1 MFGNF
6 ACFLCE
12 VVSSESDE
20 HAEAHARE
28 VEDSLCH
35 YKAHR
40 EEEVGGREV
49 GEDQEREGEG
59 YCSVCLSAASD
70 TPDSKPRQRA
80 QC

>member
-1 MFGNF
+1 M
-6 ACFLCE
+6 CCC
-12 VVSSESDE
+12 DE

-49 GEDQEREGEG
+49 GEDQEREGKQNR
-59 YCSVCLSAASD
+59 CFLSPD
-70 TPDSKPRQRA
+70 GRDSK
-80 QC
+80 CCSGCKEC